1 MRIAMVTDSYY
12 PTRDG
17 VVTSIT
23 TAKEGLEALGHE
35 VVVVAPDPGKEQ
47 RMPGVYYFPAA
58 KFRNYPGYFVPIY
71 PSNKIE
77 VLRSIGPDLI
87 HIHGMA
93 PMALKALIAARHLK
107 LPSVLT
113 FHTMVGDT
121 IKFYSPLKRFPE
133 GQKKLIWAYLR
144 FMLKRPDAIIGPTA
158 STINE
163 LLENRVKPKRIEV
176 IPTGIDISRFSPG
189 GDGSALRE
197 RYGLRNDKA
206 ALYVGRLSFE
216 KNIDVVINALRY
228 VGGVK
233 LLIAGKGPARESLEE
248 AAKEAGVAERVVFA
262 GFVPDDELPQ
272 LYASADLF
280 VSASKFETQG
290 LSVLEALAC
299 GLPAAC
305 ANERAFKDVIKD
317 GVNGFV
323 FDGGAEE
330 CATAMKKCLEHGGT
344 VTDNARATAESMSVS
359 SCAKKL
365 EELYAELLSERKQ
378 KRKLIR

>member
-23 TAKEGLEALGHE
+23 IAKEGLEQLGHE

-47 RMPGVYYFPAA
+47 RMDGVYYFPAA
-58 KFRNYPGYFVPIY
+58 KFKNYPGYFVPIF

-77 VLRSIGPDLI
+77 VLRSIGPDMI

-107 LPSVLT
+107 LPTVLT

-121 IKFYSPLKRFPE
+121 IKFYSPLKLFPE

-144 FMLKRPDAIIGPTA
+144 FMLRRPDAIIGPTA

-163 LLENRVKPKRIEV
+163 LLEHRVRPRRIEV

-189 GDGSALRE
+189 GDGTAIRK
-197 RYGLRNDKA
+197 RFGLQNEKV

-228 VGGVK
+228 VDGVK
-233 LLIAGKGPARESLEE
+233 LLIAGKGPAKESLEE
-248 AAKEAGVAERVVFA
+248 TAKEAGVSDRVIFA
-262 GFVPDDELPQ
+262 GFVSDDEITQ
-272 LYASADLF
+272 LYAAADLS

-317 GVNGFV
+317 GENGFL

-330 CATAMKKCLEHGGT
+330 CADAMRKCIEHGDAVT
-344 VTDNARATAESMSVS
+344 VNARATAESLSVA

-365 EELYAELLSERKQ
+365 EELYTELIAERKQ
-378 KRKLIR
+378 KRRFRR